1 MNAKLTETVYVQPPA
16 GYART
21 DEVWLLLKALY
32 GLKQA
37 GREWYKMLK
46 SMLIRL
52 QWRATISDPCVYYR
66 RVQQYYQLMV
76 VHVDDLIVTYANQEQ
91 IDSLINGLSQEVK
104 VADLGDIKHALGV
117 DFVYKDHRIALSQQQ
132 YVLEVLKRF
141 DFDKCHPCPTP
152 MHEARE
158 EYEGSVLDKN
168 TGLSKFPLNEIVGS
182 LLWLSMMTR
191 PDISFAVA
199 TLAQYVSRP
208 EPRVYSMASRIL
220 RYLAGTQLVGIG
232 FEIDNKKN
240 LHGYADSDWAA
251 DKTTRKS
258 QSGYTFFTNGPIDWS
273 SKKQSSVS
281 LSSAEAEVMAFCSAT
296 QQAMW
301 FRSILEEI
309 GLPRHEPT
317 IIYEDNTGAIE
328 LVSNSVISKRL
339 KHVDIRLCFVNH
351 AIERRIV
358 VPIKVPTTGNLAD
371 IFTKA
376 LPGTR
381 FKELASF
388 FVS

>member
-1 MNAKLTETVYVQPPA
+1 MRNDRIRHIDIKSAYLNAKLTETVYVQPPA
-16 GYART
+16 GYTRT

-76 VHVDDLIVTYANQEQ
+76 VHVDDLIVTYAKQEQ
-91 IDSLINGLSQEVK
+91 IDSLINALSQEVK

-141 DFDKCHPCPTP
+141 GFDKCHPCPTP

-182 LLWLSMMTR
+182 PLWLSMMTR
-191 PDISFAVA
+191 PDISCG
-199 TLAQYVSRP
+199 
-208 EPRVYSMASRIL
+208 
-220 RYLAGTQLVGIG
+220 RYT
-232 FEIDNKKN
+232 
-240 LHGYADSDWAA
+240 
-251 DKTTRKS
+251 
-258 QSGYTFFTNGPIDWS
+258 GPI
-273 SKKQSSVS
+273 
-281 LSSAEAEVMAFCSAT
+281 C
-296 QQAMW
+296 
-301 FRSILEEI
+301 
-309 GLPRHEPT
+309 
-317 IIYEDNTGAIE
+317 
-328 LVSNSVISKRL
+328 
-339 KHVDIRLCFVNH
+339 
-351 AIERRIV
+351 
-358 VPIKVPTTGNLAD
+358 
-371 IFTKA
+371 
-376 LPGTR
+376 
-381 FKELASF
+381 
-388 FVS
+388 